1 MLELTIFFTVPYT
14 SRSVSAQGDY
24 DCEPDLPGGA
34 FVFVFLCLCLCLC
47 DCEPDLPGDAPEGKK
62 EEVVKVE
69 AVPPATTYFA
79 NLKQ

>member
-1 MLELTIFFTVPYT
+1 MTGKISASLLLFFVGADNFCTVVPSS
-14 SRSVSAQGDY
+14 SRSVSAQGNY
-24 DCEPDLPGGA
+24 
-34 FVFVFLCLCLCLC
+34 

>member
-1 MLELTIFFTVPYT
+1 MTGKISASPLLFFVGADNFCTMVPST

-24 DCEPDLPGGA
+24 
-34 FVFVFLCLCLCLC
+34 

-79 NLKQ
+79 HLKQ